1 MFDEPHRFRKKRQ
14 ADFQS
19 RLETTS
25 LTSSLKKNLSENFG
39 KVEKYSFLWLKKN
52 HGGIFIIFSEN
63 L

>member
-25 LTSSLKKNLSENFG
+25 LISSLKKNLSENFG
-39 KVEKYSFLWLKKN
+39 KVEKYSFLWLNYLKY
-52 HGGIFIIFSEN
+52 
-63 L
+63 